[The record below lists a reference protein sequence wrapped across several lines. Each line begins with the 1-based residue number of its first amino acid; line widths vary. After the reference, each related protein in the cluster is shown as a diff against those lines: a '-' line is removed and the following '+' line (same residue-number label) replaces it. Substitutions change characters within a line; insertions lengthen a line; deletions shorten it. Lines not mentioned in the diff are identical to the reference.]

1 MVMILIINNSL
12 IQKGL
17 LQKPTK
23 REGQKAI
30 NYQILTLLYFAE
42 GVGQIVLDCMIKVWQ
57 HLLEAAGLKPVLYK
71 CIGGNI
77 LTYWLKY
84 KIRDYTGINN

>member
-42 GVGQIVLDCMIKVWQ
+42 GVGQIVLDCMIKV
-57 HLLEAAGLKPVLYK
+57 
-71 CIGGNI
+71 
-77 LTYWLKY
+77 
-84 KIRDYTGINN
+84 

>member
-1 MVMILIINNSL
+1 MILIINNNL
-12 IQKGL
+12 IQNSL

-42 GVGQIVLDCMIKVWQ
+42 GVGQMVLDRAIKKWQ
-57 HLLEAAGLKPVLYK
+57 YLLEAAGLKPVLH
-71 CIGGNI
+71 
-77 LTYWLKY
+77 KY
-84 KIRDYTGINN
+84 VS